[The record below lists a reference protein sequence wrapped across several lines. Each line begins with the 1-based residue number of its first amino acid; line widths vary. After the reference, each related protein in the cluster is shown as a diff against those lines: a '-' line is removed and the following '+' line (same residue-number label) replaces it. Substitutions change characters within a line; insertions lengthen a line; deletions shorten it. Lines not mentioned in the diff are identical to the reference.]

1 MTHKKNIIDLH
12 GVKHHDV
19 FEVLETNLLG
29 YHRTDGWEIITGNSE
44 VMIEL
49 TEEFLRKNLFS
60 FYRTSD
66 NYGRIILGEDWMG

>member
-1 MTHKKNIIDLH
+1 MTHKNNIIDLH
-12 GVKHHDV
+12 GVKHGDV
-19 FEVLETNLLG
+19 LEVLENNLLG

-66 NYGRIILGEDWMG
+66 NYGRIILGEDWVR

>member
-1 MTHKKNIIDLH
+1 MRHTKNIIDLH
-12 GVKHHDV
+12 GVRHKDV
-19 FEVLETNLLG
+19 FEVLENNLLG

-44 VMIEL
+44 IMIEM

-66 NYGRIILGEDWMG
+66 NYGRIILGEDWIR